1 MVYSN
6 MQRYIFFLRNRFF
19 LNIFNNLAYK
29 KTHKNSLERFK
40 ILKIIKG
47 STLFELFSKNMFSF
61 EKNSVYLHP
70 YFPGSV

>member
-1 MVYSN
+1 MVYTSI
-6 MQRYIFFLRNRFF
+6 QRYIFFPRNRFF

-29 KTHKNSLERFK
+29 KTPKKSLERFK

-47 STLFELFSKNMFSF
+47 STLFELFSKNMFF